1 MHPHAR
7 MSQMIF
13 AAFDREG
20 RARAAVDR
28 LRGESFEPGGISLL
42 ARQDLRDQG
51 QASVNEGPD
60 RSTLDP
66 LLDAMTT
73 APDLEVDGHE
83 VAASGALP
91 NLLKP
96 APGAGL
102 GGLEKALTAA
112 GIEEKTAAAF
122 EQTVRDRGLVLGIAA
137 ENAERGRTA
146 LGLLENEGA
155 LALAALEIPEQRRDR

>member
-1 MHPHAR
+1 MHVCR
-7 MSQMIF
+7 GMSQMIF

-20 RARAAVDR
+20 RARAALDR
-28 LRGESFEPGGISLL
+28 LRGESFELGGISLL
-42 ARQDLRDQG
+42 ARQDLRDHG
-51 QASVNEGPD
+51 QPSVNEGPGQ
-60 RSTLDP
+60 STLDP

-91 NLLKP
+91 NLLTP

-102 GGLEKALTAA
+102 GGLEKALMDA
-112 GIEEKTAAAF
+112 GIDEKTAAAF
-122 EQTVRDRGLVLGIAA
+122 GQTVRDRGLVLGIAA

-155 LALAALEIPEQRRDR
+155 SALAALEIPEHRRDR